1 LQVSNADKFV
11 ASVCRAFL
19 GCQIE
24 KAVDELNLKKK
35 IISCHPSRLK
45 NGTTVLSAELGNAR
59 LDGFW
64 GKGGAIGGIASRV
77 KSGMPVDN
85 PDSRYRLAYGF
96 RRPASRFHEFSQER
110 KRMKKLAGAVLLL
123 CACAGLVF
131 AQTQMSPAATPAKG
145 PGVAQGVKQLEHDW
159 LDAMKAGDIDKLS
172 SIMADDWVGI
182 GFGDGKATKQSYLAD
197 VKSGTSKMESFE
209 IGPMDVK
216 VLGNVAVVQG
226 SDTEK
231 SSYKGKDTSG
241 KWIWMDVFVK
251 RDGKWVAV
259 RSQDG
264 MVK

>member
-110 KRMKKLAGAVLLL
+110 KRMKKLAGAE
-123 CACAGLVF
+123 AIR
-131 AQTQMSPAATPAKG
+131 QTIPWERENPPAAAFLG
-145 PGVAQGVKQLEHDW
+145 EFDYAAE
-159 LDAMKAGDIDKLS
+159 AAAIAGHH
-172 SIMADDWVGI
+172 
-182 GFGDGKATKQSYLAD
+182 
-197 VKSGTSKMESFE
+197 
-209 IGPMDVK
+209 
-216 VLGNVAVVQG
+216 
-226 SDTEK
+226 
-231 SSYKGKDTSG
+231 
-241 KWIWMDVFVK
+241 
-251 RDGKWVAV
+251 R
-259 RSQDG
+259 
-264 MVK
+264 